1 MELENEKLQKAQVAE
16 AKAAATLAAQ
26 QKLFDSELPK
36 WERIIASLSH
46 NLIRTRAIDLGL
58 VEAQDVANKLRLK
71 IWDAISKYDPSKE
84 AALNTWITRLLRQEC
99 VLIMQAHYNKVNRG
113 RRRILFSI
121 EKERRMDC
129 VREELNDSV
138 IPECIWQGF
147 KDTEQSLADEASVI
161 VKKVDLVWSIVDSAE
176 IYPVKQLQKVINIYQ
191 EGKVLLHVPLANS
204 SLEEFDEGSVDP
216 PDFEA
221 EAAFD
226 NIFAVPWFRR
236 NTDIIFQA
244 LQNKEPGGL
253 NEKKVFAMI
262 LSGRYGTDR
271 EIADHLDINFAKV
284 GEVRFKAKIVFALVE
299 GIPISTF
306 SKAQNA
312 LTLARRLRTLLKP
325 YVGEL
330 PTVVP

>member
-1 MELENEKLQKAQVAE
+1 MELENEKLQKAQA
-16 AKAAATLAAQ
+16 ADAQAAATLAAQ

-46 NLIRTRAIDLGL
+46 NLIRTRAIDMGL
-58 VEAQDVANKLRLK
+58 FEAQDVANKLRLK
-71 IWDAISKYDPSKE
+71 IWDAIRKYDSSRE

-99 VLIMQAHYNKVNRG
+99 VLIMQAHYNKVPRDAAGNAVTP
-113 RRRILFSI
+113 ISI
-121 EKERRMDC
+121 D
-129 VREELNDSV
+129 
-138 IPECIWQGF
+138 GF
-147 KDTEQSLADEASVI
+147 EDTDDEH
-161 VKKVDLVWSIVDSAE
+161 KYE
-176 IYPVKQLQKVINIYQ
+176 F
-191 EGKVLLHVPLANS
+191 LL
-204 SLEEFDEGSVDP
+204 
-216 PDFEA
+216 PDKEA
-221 EAAFD
+221 EAAFER
-226 NIFAVPWFRR
+226 IFAVPWFRK
-236 NTDIIFQA
+236 NTDIIFHA

-271 EIADHLDINFAKV
+271 EIADHLDVNFAKV

-312 LTLARRLRTLLKP
+312 LTLAKRLRTLLKP